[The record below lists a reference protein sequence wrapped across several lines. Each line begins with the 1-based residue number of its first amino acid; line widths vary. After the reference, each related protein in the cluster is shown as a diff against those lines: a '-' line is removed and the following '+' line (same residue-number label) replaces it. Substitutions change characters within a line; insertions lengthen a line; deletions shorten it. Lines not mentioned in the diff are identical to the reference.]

1 MINFNLD
8 DDNVS
13 CKDICAKIA
22 KEVQRWKKDNNK
34 NNLKNTVLTIRIKE
48 IVESIVTKDSIKDT
62 YLE

>member
-13 CKDICAKIA
+13 CKDICAKIE